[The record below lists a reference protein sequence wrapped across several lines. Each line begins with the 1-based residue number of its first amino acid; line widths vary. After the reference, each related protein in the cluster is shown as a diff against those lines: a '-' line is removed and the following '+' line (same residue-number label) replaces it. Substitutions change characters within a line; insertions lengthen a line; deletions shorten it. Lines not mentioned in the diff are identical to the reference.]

1 MFTRRRDRRFAWFP
15 WEEQVETALGQR
27 ISADLAQSFRKAYGT
42 PGCSELHPRL
52 IGKNFPP
59 SDMIDLG
66 NSAFLSQSFSLFL
79 STLIANHAAFSG
91 KKTFYVLLSICGQN
105 VLNPLQ
111 TLYRDRVLLRK
122 HLFFLVPSVGK
133 CIQGSLRCYDA
144 DASLY
149 LKEIPA
155 LQKWGKKLQ
164 KKASSS
170 FPVEFYFK
178 NFLKRTSLLSLIR
191 ELSLSHNAVMNRMRR
206 DTLEIFC

>member
-27 ISADLAQSFRKAYGT
+27 ISTDLAQSFGQAYST
-42 PGCSELHPRL
+42 PGCSELHLRL

-91 KKTFYVLLSICGQN
+91 KKTFYILLSICGQN
-105 VLNPLQ
+105 DLNPLQ

-122 HLFFLVPSVGK
+122 HLFFLVPSVVK

-155 LQKWGKKLQ
+155 LQKWGKNYKRKHLQ
-164 KKASSS
+164 VFLWS
-170 FPVEFYFK
+170 FI
-178 NFLKRTSLLSLIR
+178 LKIS
-191 ELSLSHNAVMNRMRR
+191 
-206 DTLEIFC
+206 